1 MISRYEKQLLYI
13 LLVTCLFGAVVFRTQ
28 FISVATLN
36 IVANQIPELGIIALA
51 LMITMIGSG
60 INLSVISMTTLS
72 GVVGG
77 MVMLYLQDLGNLSVI
92 LGMVLVLLV
101 GLVLGGINGFIISYI
116 EVPALLTTLGTMLF
130 YQGISLNLAKGG
142 SIAAFPKL
150 LSVIGNGAILGIP
163 IPLFI
168 FIVLSVA
175 LHYILKETLFGQH
188 LYKIG
193 KDKRAA
199 RYSGISVKQNV
210 LKAYLLAG
218 LLLGFAAVIMMA
230 RYNSIRVDYGSSY
243 LMTSIVIVSLGGVNI
258 NGGRGSVFGVV
269 IALLLVSV
277 IIRILSL
284 ANLDTD
290 LIEAV
295 LGFLLL
301 TNIMI
306 QYILNKKQ
314 GNKELYSMGD

>member
-1 MISRYEKQLLYI
+1 MISRYEKQLLYVLI
-13 LLVTCLFGAVVFRTQ
+13 VVCLFGTFVFKWQ
-28 FISVATLN
+28 FLSVATLS

-72 GVVGG
+72 GVIGG
-77 MVMLYLQDLGNLSVI
+77 MFMINLADLGGFSVI
-92 LGMVLVLLV
+92 IGIVLILV
-101 GLVLGGINGFIISYI
+101 VGVILGGINGFIISYI

-130 YQGISLNLAKGG
+130 FQGISLNLTKGG

-150 LSVIGNGAILGIP
+150 LSVIGNGSIVGVP
-163 IPLFI
+163 VPLIIFVFI
-168 FIVLSVA
+168 AFV
-175 LHYILKETLFGQH
+175 LHYVLNETLFGQH

-199 RYSGISVKQNV
+199 RYSGISVKQNS

-218 LLLGFAAVIMMA
+218 LLIGLAAFIMTA

-269 IALLLVSV
+269 VALLLVSV

-284 ANLDTD
+284 ANIDTD

-295 LGFLLL
+295 LGLLLL
-301 TNIMI
+301 TNILI

-314 GNKELYSMGD
+314 DKKNYIQ

>member
-1 MISRYEKQLLYI
+1 MISRYEKQLLYV
-13 LLVTCLFGAVVFRTQ
+13 LLTICLFGALVFRGQ
-28 FISVATLN
+28 FVSVATLS

-60 INLSVISMTTLS
+60 MNLSVISMTTLS

-77 MVMLYLQDLGNLSVI
+77 IVMINFQSLGSFSVVIGVVLI
-92 LGMVLVLLV
+92 LLIGVI
-101 GLVLGGINGFIISYI
+101 LGGINGFIISYI

-130 YQGISLNLAKGG
+130 FQGLALNLTKGG

-150 LSVIGNGAILGIP
+150 LSVLGNGSILGIP
-163 IPLFI
+163 VPLITFV
-168 FIVLSVA
+168 VLAFA
-175 LHYILKETLFGQH
+175 LNYILKETLFGQH

-199 RYSGISVKQNV
+199 RYSGISVKQNS

-218 LLLGFAAVIMMA
+218 LFIGFAAVIMTA

-243 LMTSIVIVSLGGVNI
+243 LMTSIVVVSLGGVNI
-258 NGGRGSVFGVV
+258 NGGRGSVIGVV

-277 IIRILSL
+277 IIRILSI
-284 ANLDTD
+284 ANVDTD
-290 LIEAV
+290 LIDAI
-295 LGFLLL
+295 LGMLLL
-301 TNIMI
+301 TNILI
-306 QYILNKKQ
+306 QYILNEKQ
-314 GNKELYSMGD
+314 MKNEVHLMGD